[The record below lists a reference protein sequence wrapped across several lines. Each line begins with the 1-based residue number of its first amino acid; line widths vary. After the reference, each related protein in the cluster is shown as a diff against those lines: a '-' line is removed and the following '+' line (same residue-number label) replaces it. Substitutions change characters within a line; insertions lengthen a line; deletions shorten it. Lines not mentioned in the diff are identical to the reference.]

1 MPYFF
6 SAICLTSHRNTSPA
20 DFVLDQTP
28 APHTAGWKHTLIGS
42 EWYQVRCCAGS
53 ETQCTHFLSDSQVTG
68 GISQCYHSIRVGVN
82 NTSSSS
88 GWLLLLLRYIGG
100 WGDLINYLVVFPS
113 TSLTSSILNLFVV
126 LYWLECFFVCFA
138 SCSKTMSWYFGQLYP
153 TSYQPLLRSF
163 SLCWTKRLPEETN
176 SREEVTFKCAKKME
190 WFSLL
195 YFKIGRWYQLV
206 LLGIISF
213 AVSWQLHNSLTA
225 WSEVVA
231 EDRKSSKHRLIGQSV
246 HTCRRSTLKAET
258 KVTTYKPQTWVHY

>member
-53 ETQCTHFLSDSQVTG
+53 ETQCTHFWSDSQVTG

-82 NTSSSS
+82 NSSSSS

-138 SCSKTMSWYFGQLYP
+138 SFLLIRYVHALASCSKTMSWYFGQLYP

-176 SREEVTFKCAKKME
+176 SREEITFKCAKK
-190 WFSLL
+190 WNDFL
-195 YFKIGRWYQLV
+195 Y
-206 LLGIISF
+206 
-213 AVSWQLHNSLTA
+213 
-225 WSEVVA
+225 
-231 EDRKSSKHRLIGQSV
+231 
-246 HTCRRSTLKAET
+246 STLK
-258 KVTTYKPQTWVHY
+258 